1 MERTEGGET
10 EGVKIQPCLAP
21 AAAAAAVEEEE
32 DKEGRKRREKTL

>member
-21 AAAAAAVEEEE
+21 AAAAAVEEEE